1 MSVGHVAR
9 AIEAAGIPT
18 VAVFIRAFRHVAE
31 AMTVPRA
38 LITPHLMGR
47 TIGPPGA
54 RQRQREV
61 VMGALRLASQA
72 TGPGTVVTFEP
83 TTPAWGERPRPGA

>member
-18 VAVFIRAFRHVAE
+18 VAVFIRAFRHIAE
-31 AMTVPRA
+31 SMMVPRT

-47 TIGPPGA
+47 PIGPPGA

-61 VMGALRLASQA
+61 VTAAVQLASQA

-83 TTPAWGERPRPGA
+83 TTPAWGEAPRPGA